1 MIEHLFYEALLVA
14 LREGRKRMNFED
26 VMEAKFT
33 EEIGTKQVTT
43 YTETDRE
50 AVATH
55 EAGHATVA
63 YLVGVGR
70 RLEVLSIIK
79 RRGALGLLAHSDEEE
94 RFTRTKTELEA
105 GIAIALGGLAAE
117 EMCFGESG
125 TGPGADLAAAT
136 SLAAQMVGSFGMAGS
151 LISYEAVA
159 DGPLSR
165 SNLVGKV
172 LGNPETK
179 QRVED
184 ILDGQRERVREV
196 LAENRDVHEA
206 LRDALM
212 EHDELVRDEILG
224 VIEKALV
231 NRP

>member
-1 MIEHLFYEALLVA
+1 
-14 LREGRKRMNFED
+14 
-26 VMEAKFT
+26 
-33 EEIGTKQVTT
+33 
-43 YTETDRE
+43 
-50 AVATH
+50 
-55 EAGHATVA
+55 
-63 YLVGVGR
+63 
-70 RLEVLSIIK
+70 
-79 RRGALGLLAHSDEEE
+79 
-94 RFTRTKTELEA
+94 
-105 GIAIALGGLAAE
+105 
-117 EMCFGESG
+117 
-125 TGPGADLAAAT
+125 
-136 SLAAQMVGSFGMAGS
+136 MAGS

-212 EHDELVRDEILG
+212 EHDELVRDEILE